1 MQRFR
6 KYLPAREALLE
17 SRWMRWFPAFLHHPR
32 LWHWS
37 RRGVAL
43 GVGIGLFFGLI
54 IPTAQIPFSAV
65 AAALLRAN
73 LPAAAASTLVSNPVT
88 TPPIYYAAY
97 RIGDAILGVDKPAVP
112 APVTSDP
119 PDTGIWDHL
128 MHIGPSLFL
137 GLAIFASLA
146 GIASYVLISVF
157 WYVSVMRK
165 RRSKGLSRPASSRP
179 IL

>member
-6 KYLPAREALLE
+6 KYLPTREALLGN
-17 SRWMRWFPAFLHHPR
+17 RWMRWFPAFLHHPR

-73 LPAAAASTLVSNPVT
+73 LPAAAASTLVSNPIT

-97 RIGDAILGVDKPAVP
+97 RIGDAILGVDKRADL
-112 APVTSDP
+112 APVSTDK
-119 PDTGIWDHL
+119 PDIGLLDHL
-128 MHIGPSLFL
+128 MHIGPSLLL

-146 GIASYVLISVF
+146 GIASYVLISVC

-165 RRSKGLSRPASSRP
+165 RRSKGLAKST
-179 IL
+179 ITGD

>member
-1 MQRFR
+1 
-6 KYLPAREALLE
+6 
-17 SRWMRWFPAFLHHPR
+17 MRWFPAFLHHPR

-73 LPAAAASTLVSNPVT
+73 LPAAAASTLVSNPIT

-97 RIGDAILGVDKPAVP
+97 RMGDAILGVDEPAAA
-112 APVTSDP
+112 APVSSDK
-119 PDTGIWDHL
+119 PDLGIRDHL
-128 MHIGPSLFL
+128 MNIGPSLFL
-137 GLAIFASLA
+137 GLTIFATLA
-146 GIASYVLISVF
+146 GFASYVLISVF

-165 RRSKGLSRPASSRP
+165 RRSKTSSVGAASTD
-179 IL
+179 